1 MAAAVLERVRDGLHE
16 ILIVKLG
23 EVEAYAGRWAFPFG
37 PAAPGETPEPAIRRI
52 LDEQLGLHAN
62 IQHGQPP
69 FDHAYGDVVYRWR
82 FLFGDVSTPE
92 ANNRHYE
99 EVRWVPRQSLLEYE
113 FEPVSQQVV
122 DWLLEE

>member
-1 MAAAVLERVRDGLHE
+1 
-16 ILIVKLG
+16 
-23 EVEAYAGRWAFPFG
+23 
-37 PAAPGETPEPAIRRI
+37 
-52 LDEQLGLHAN
+52 
-62 IQHGQPP
+62 
-69 FDHAYGDVVYRWR
+69 
-82 FLFGDVSTPE
+82 VSTPE